1 MKSRNNIK
9 GAVSFEGSLEGRVYK
24 LNVKAYKVDIT
35 TGTEGLVGDDDL
47 YDALYD

>member
-24 LNVKAYKVDIT
+24 LNIKAYKVDIT
-35 TGTEGLVGDDDL
+35 IGVDGLIADDDL
-47 YDALYD
+47 YDALYE